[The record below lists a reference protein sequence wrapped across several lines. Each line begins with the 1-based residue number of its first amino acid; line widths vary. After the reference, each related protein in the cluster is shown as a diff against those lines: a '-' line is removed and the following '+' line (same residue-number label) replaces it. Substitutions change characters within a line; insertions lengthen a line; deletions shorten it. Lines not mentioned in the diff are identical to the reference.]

1 VTQRILLIDLC
12 YERDSLSMYE
22 FVLPIAYA
30 IDRAGME
37 YRIAH
42 FMDVRDMPA
51 GCDKIILCGTALKD
65 NAYADH
71 IAAFS
76 WMKQM
81 DVPILG
87 ICAGMQVTGALFGGC
102 ILPRLSI
109 GLEKISI
116 VLETPLL
123 GKPGEIEGYHLHN
136 YAVTLPQ
143 DFLLIANTAA
153 GMDAFKHC
161 ERPIYGIMFHP
172 EVRNRW
178 ILERFVNL

>member
-1 VTQRILLIDLC
+1 
-12 YERDSLSMYE
+12 MYE
-22 FVLPIAYA
+22 FVLPIANA
-30 IDRAGME
+30 IDRAGAE

-42 FMDVRDMPA
+42 FMDVGDMLK

-65 NAYADH
+65 NVYADH
-71 IAAFS
+71 VAAFS

-87 ICAGMQVTGALFGGC
+87 ICAGMQVIGALFGGC
-102 ILPRLSI
+102 IFSRPSI
-109 GLEKISI
+109 GLEKINI

-136 YAVTLPQ
+136 YSVTLPQ
-143 DFLLIANTAA
+143 DFLPIAKTAE

-161 ERPIYGIMFHP
+161 KRPIYGIMFHP

-178 ILERFVNL
+178 ILGHFANL